1 MKTLLAE
8 KLVENEE
15 LRVLHGSLLRC
26 CEEERLRLEKR
37 RADCE
42 GIICYLRDRFR
53 DLNHTYDYPD
63 FNPATY
69 SLANIEAE
77 RPEIQAMGDSALLR
91 YGAVL
96 RYICSVEADLQ
107 NLSLED
113 CVARLKLAQI
123 EWRRRFGK
131 TVIGGSI

>member
-15 LRVLHGSLLRC
+15 LRVLHGSLFRC
-26 CEEERLRLEKR
+26 LEEERLRLEKR

-42 GIICYLRDRFR
+42 QIICYLMDRFR
-53 DLNHTYDYPD
+53 DLNDTYDYRD
-63 FNPATY
+63 FQPAPY
-69 SLANIEAE
+69 LSASIEAE

-107 NLSLED
+107 DLSLED
-113 CVARLKLAQI
+113 SVARLKLAQI

-131 TVIGGSI
+131 TVIGDSV

>member
-15 LRVLHGSLLRC
+15 LWVLQDGLPRWW
-26 CEEERLRLEKR
+26 EKERLRLKKR

-42 GIICYLRDRFR
+42 EIICYLMDRFR
-53 DLNHTYDYPD
+53 DLNDTYDYRNFKPT
-63 FNPATY
+63 ACA
-69 SLANIEAE
+69 SANIEAE
-77 RPEIQAMGDSALLR
+77 RQEIQAMGDSALLR

-107 NLSLED
+107 DLTLDE

-123 EWRRRFGK
+123 EWRKRFGK
-131 TVIGGSI
+131 TVIGGSV

>member
-8 KLVENEE
+8 KLVENEG
-15 LRVLHGSLLRC
+15 LRVLYDSLPRC
-26 CEEERLRLEKR
+26 WEEERLRLEKR

-42 GIICYLRDRFR
+42 EIICYLMDRFR
-53 DLNHTYDYPD
+53 DLNHTYDYRN
-63 FNPATY
+63 FNSATY
-69 SLANIEAE
+69 SSAKIEAE

-96 RYICSVEADLQ
+96 HYICSVEADLQ
-107 NLSLED
+107 DLSLED

>member
-15 LRVLHGSLLRC
+15 LRVLHDSLARC
-26 CEEERLRLEKR
+26 WEEERLRLEKR

-42 GIICYLRDRFR
+42 EIICYLLDRFR
-53 DLNHTYDYPD
+53 DLNHSCDYRY
-63 FNPATY
+63 FKPATY
-69 SLANIEAE
+69 SSANIEAE

-107 NLSLED
+107 DLSLED
-113 CVARLKLAQI
+113 CVARLRLAQI